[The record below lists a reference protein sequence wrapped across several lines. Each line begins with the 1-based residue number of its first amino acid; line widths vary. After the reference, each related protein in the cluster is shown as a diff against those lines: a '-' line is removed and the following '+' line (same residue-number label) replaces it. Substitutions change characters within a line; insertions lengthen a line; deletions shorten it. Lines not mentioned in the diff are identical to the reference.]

1 MRDLRQGEAGPRSPV
16 RLLVAEP
23 RIGIVNC
30 LRAGVVRV
38 VAVVVVVGLV
48 AAGCAVRGAD
58 PALVPIAAAPASVD
72 PATTTFTCPG
82 VPDSSVEAVLGEVSL
97 SPTMWRSD
105 KDGTVKSLEC
115 EGLVHASGDLSRVFF
130 ARFGR
135 NVPGR
140 QPWKFVRI
148 PQGRFSETFDVP
160 GVEGATGTVSE
171 PGPGTGALITCG
183 DSFILVSLSGR
194 AHINGDV
201 KANATNLAIS
211 LTPWACNGQ
220 PIPGLG
226 VPLGSAPPENTPT
239 PTQTP

>member
-1 MRDLRQGEAGPRSPV
+1 M
-16 RLLVAEP
+16 
-23 RIGIVNC
+23 
-30 LRAGVVRV
+30 

-58 PALVPIAAAPASVD
+58 PALTPIAAAPASVD
-72 PATTTFTCPG
+72 PASTAFTCPG
-82 VPDSSVEAVLGEVSL
+82 VPDSSVKAVLGEVSL
-97 SPTMWRSD
+97 SPTMWRND
-105 KDGTVKSLEC
+105 EDGTVKSLKC
-115 EGLVHASGDLSRVFF
+115 EGLVPTSGGFSRVFS

-140 QPWKFVRI
+140 QPWEFVQI
-148 PQGRFSETFDVP
+148 PQGPFSETFDVP
-160 GVEGATGTVSE
+160 GVEGATGAVSE
-171 PGPGTGALITCG
+171 PGPGTGTLITCG

>member
-1 MRDLRQGEAGPRSPV
+1 MRDLRQEEAGPRAETI

-23 RIGIVNC
+23 YVGVVN
-30 LRAGVVRV
+30 RPRTGAVRV
-38 VAVVVVVGLV
+38 VAVMAVVGLV

-58 PALVPIAAAPASVD
+58 PALTPIAAPASVD
-72 PATTTFTCPG
+72 PVTTAFTCPG

-97 SPTMWRSD
+97 SPTIWRND
-105 KDGTVKSLEC
+105 EDGTVKSLEC
-115 EGLVHASGDLSRVFF
+115 EGLVPASGGFSRLFS

-140 QPWKFVRI
+140 RPWEFVRI
-148 PQGRFSETFDVP
+148 PQDRFSQTFDVP

-171 PGPGTGALITCG
+171 PGPGTGTLITCG

-194 AHINGDV
+194 AHINSDV
-201 KANATNLAIS
+201 KANAANLAIS
-211 LTPWACNGQ
+211 LTPWACNSR

-239 PTQTP
+239 PAQTP